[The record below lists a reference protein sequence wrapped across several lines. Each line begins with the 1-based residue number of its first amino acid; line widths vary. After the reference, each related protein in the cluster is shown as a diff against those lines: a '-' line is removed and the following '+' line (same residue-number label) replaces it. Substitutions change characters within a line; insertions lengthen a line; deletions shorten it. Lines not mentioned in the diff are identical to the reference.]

1 MNLLKKKIENRIKA
15 VIYFLLIIASINI
28 LLTFFDKSIVGNL
41 KHFGDT
47 ELYFCALK
55 KYAANLNPYGNMD
68 CFGKTT
74 MHFQYTPLSLVFL
87 YPIKFIDLNTYKYF
101 WIFIELL
108 SIIAIFVYSK
118 KIFKFN
124 TNSFIL
130 CLFILFSFGGTGW
143 SGFLSGNISVILSA
157 VILFGIYKLT
167 QDKILPY
174 IITIIFVSLFKP
186 YFLIFFLSG
195 FAIYKNNFFKYIFQ
209 SLIFLI
215 FIHFIYFYFNQDLY
229 LNYLQ
234 VLSITTTNL
243 FYTNFGSGIGLI
255 GLGNGLLNKF
265 QILNSNYAIL
275 EFIKIFW
282 ITTVFMFSL
291 AFIFYINDVNNKIK
305 LCYSLI
311 LASFLNPYLMN
322 YDLYIC
328 VISILY
334 LSENSFFYRKKVFNK
349 LFSLCLLIFI
359 TIMHDKFAC
368 LFLLS
373 VILFLFFINSFQNKE
388 KRMS

>member
-1 MNLLKKKIENRIKA
+1 MNLLEKKIENRIKI
-15 VIYFLLIIASINI
+15 VIYFLLIIASIDI
-28 LLTFFDKSIVGNL
+28 LLTFFDKSVVGNL
-41 KHFGDT
+41 KHFGDA
-47 ELYFCALK
+47 ELYFCALQ
-55 KYAANLNPYGNMD
+55 KYATNLNPYGNID

-87 YPIKFIDLNTYKYF
+87 YPLNFFDLSTYKYF

-108 SIIAIFVYSK
+108 SIVAIFIYSK
-118 KIFKFN
+118 KIFKLN

-167 QDKILPY
+167 QNKILPY
-174 IITIIFVSLFKP
+174 IITIIFASIFKP
-186 YFLIFFLSG
+186 YLLIFFLSG
-195 FAIYKNNFFKYIFQ
+195 FIIYKNNFFKYIFK
-209 SLIFLI
+209 SLIFLT
-215 FIHFIYFYFNQDLY
+215 FIHFICFYFNQDLY
-229 LNYLQ
+229 LNYLK
-234 VLSITTTNL
+234 IINIATTNL

-255 GLGNGLLNKF
+255 GLGNGLFNKF
-265 QILNSNYAIL
+265 QILDSNYATL
-275 EFIKIFW
+275 QFIQIFW
-282 ITTVFMFSL
+282 LIIVFTFSL
-291 AFIFYINDVNNKIK
+291 TFIFYINDLNNKIK

>member
-1 MNLLKKKIENRIKA
+1 MSIPRFGSG
-15 VIYFLLIIASINI
+15 YGTLILEDSNVR
-28 LLTFFDKSIVGNL
+28 LRDKNECTQLSQSRVWC
-41 KHFGDT
+41 FTVD
-47 ELYFCALK
+47 
-55 KYAANLNPYGNMD
+55 AANLNPYGNLD

-167 QDKILPY
+167 QNKILPY

-195 FAIYKNNFFKYIFQ
+195 FVIYKNNFFKYIFQ

-229 LNYLQ
+229 LNYWE
-234 VLSITTTNL
+234 S
-243 FYTNFGSGIGLI
+243 
-255 GLGNGLLNKF
+255 
-265 QILNSNYAIL
+265 
-275 EFIKIFW
+275 
-282 ITTVFMFSL
+282 
-291 AFIFYINDVNNKIK
+291 
-305 LCYSLI
+305 
-311 LASFLNPYLMN
+311 
-322 YDLYIC
+322 
-328 VISILY
+328 
-334 LSENSFFYRKKVFNK
+334 R
-349 LFSLCLLIFI
+349 
-359 TIMHDKFAC
+359 
-368 LFLLS
+368 
-373 VILFLFFINSFQNKE
+373 
-388 KRMS
+388 